1 MRKGP
6 FTATPLTATAILAE
20 RMVTHWRRNPVIPMQ
35 SLLLPTLLLLT
46 YHLVVSTSMVRLTG
60 TDNLSAL
67 VPMCTVAGA
76 MMGAIG
82 AGFQLPTERDSGLLS
97 RFWVQ
102 PVKRYTFLAGTLA
115 AEGLRTLVAGIVIV
129 VVGMAL
135 GLRFEGS
142 PLAVVPFLLIPV
154 LVVVVFATIVA
165 SVAVTRQSTAL
176 LTVLGGSAI
185 GLSFCTGGI
194 APVELFPSW
203 LQPLIRLQPLT
214 PVVESMRALAD
225 GDAAGPSMLAGAIWL
240 VGLLAVFGPLAAR
253 GYRRAAQSGG
263 AG

>member
-1 MRKGP
+1 MKAGP
-6 FTATPLTATAILAE
+6 FMTTAMLAE

-46 YHLVVSTSMVRLTG
+46 YHLVVSKSMERLTG
-60 TDNLSAL
+60 SDNLSAL

-115 AEGLRTLVAGIVIV
+115 AEGLRTLAAGIIIV
-129 VVGMAL
+129 GVGMAL
-135 GLRFEGS
+135 GLRFEGN

-154 LVVVVFATIVA
+154 FVVVVFATIVA

-203 LQPLIRLQPLT
+203 LQPAIRLQPLT

-225 GDAAGPSMLAGAIWL
+225 GDAAGPAMLAGAIWL
-240 VGLLAVFGPLAAR
+240 VALLAVFGPLAAR

>member
-1 MRKGP
+1 MRTGP
-6 FTATPLTATAILAE
+6 LITTAILAE

-46 YHLVVSTSMVRLTG
+46 YHLVVSKSMVQLTG
-60 TDNLSAL
+60 SDNLSAL

-76 MMGAIG
+76 MMGAVG
-82 AGFQLPTERDSGLLS
+82 AGFQLPTDRDSGLLS

-102 PVKRYTFLAGTLA
+102 PVQRYSLLAGTLA
-115 AEGLRTLVAGIVIV
+115 AEGVRTLGAGIIIV
-129 VVGMAL
+129 AVGMAL
-135 GLRFEGS
+135 GLRFQGN

-165 SVAVTRQSTAL
+165 SVAATRQSTAL
-176 LTVLGGSAI
+176 LTALGGAAI
-185 GLSFCTGGI
+185 GLAFCTGGF

-225 GDAAGPSMLAGAIWL
+225 GDAAGPAMLAGVSWL
-240 VGLLAVFGPLAAR
+240 AVLLAVFGPLAAR
-253 GYRRAAQSGG
+253 GYRRAGQSGG

>member
-1 MRKGP
+1 M
-6 FTATPLTATAILAE
+6 
-20 RMVTHWRRNPVIPMQ
+20 IPMQ

-240 VGLLAVFGPLAAR
+240 AALLAVFGPLAVR

>member
-1 MRKGP
+1 MRTSP
-6 FTATPLTATAILAE
+6 STTTVILAE
-20 RMVTHWRRNPVIPMQ
+20 RMMTHWRRNPVIPMQ

-46 YHLVVSTSMVRLTG
+46 YHLVVSKSMVRLTG
-60 TDNLSAL
+60 ADNLSAL

-82 AGFQLPTERDSGLLS
+82 AGFRIPAERESGLLS
-97 RFWVQ
+97 RLWVQ
-102 PVKRYTFLAGTLA
+102 PVQRYSLLAGTLA
-115 AEGLRTLVAGIVIV
+115 AEGLRTLGAGVIIVA
-129 VVGMAL
+129 VGVAL
-135 GLRFEGS
+135 GLRFDGS
-142 PLAVVPFLLIPV
+142 PLAIVPFLLIPV
-154 LVVVVFATIVA
+154 MVVVVFATIVA

-194 APVELFPSW
+194 APVDLFPSW
-203 LQPLIRLQPLT
+203 LQPLIRFQPLT

-225 GDAAGPSMLAGAIWL
+225 GDPAGPA
-240 VGLLAVFGPLAAR
+240 LLAAAAWMIVLLAIFGPLAAR